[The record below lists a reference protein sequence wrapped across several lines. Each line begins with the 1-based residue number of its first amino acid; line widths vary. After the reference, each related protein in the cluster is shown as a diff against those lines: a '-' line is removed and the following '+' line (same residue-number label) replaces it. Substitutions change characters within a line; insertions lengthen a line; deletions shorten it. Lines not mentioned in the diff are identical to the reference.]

1 MKRLYYLLLSLLPL
15 SAWADDVTISTATE
29 FREFAAKVNGGVN
42 YEGTTVKLAADIDL
56 GGVAGNA
63 DTYWTPIGTMTHP
76 FQGTFD
82 GQGHWIS
89 NLRADVEGSATGNV
103 AGLFGCIASTATVK
117 RVGVQSGNIHIS
129 SKAGGNNA
137 NCYVGGIVGLNHGRI
152 EQCVNMADVVG
163 NWNMADVGGIAGAS
177 GEIGGGATTA
187 TIENCYNQGQIISW
201 KKEGETY
208 FLGGIVGVN
217 DGTVNGVYSNGTV
230 SGVTFSGSIYATN
243 SLGTISDAYSGGTLT
258 GYALDGQL
266 NSQGDY
272 SVWTFTENELPQ
284 LSCFVP
290 FDLELKNNAD
300 DIISTLE
307 TNVGKLCNV
316 TLSGHKLYKD
326 NCWNTLCL
334 PFSLSSFVGTP
345 LEGATVMSLNEASFD
360 NGTLTLNFTT
370 ETAIEAGKPYIV
382 KWEMDGDITELITN
396 PAFSRVTIS
405 DVLTPSSPSSILTFQ
420 GNYSPKTLSAND
432 RQKLYLGAANTLYYP
447 SNDVTIGSFHAY
459 FKLGDGLIA
468 GEPATSSGNSASSSV
483 KAFVLHLGED
493 ETTGVEPLDLGQLD
507 IHLSGC
513 YSLDGKKTSSL
524 HPGNLY
530 IIDGKKVFIRK

>member
-63 DTYWTPIGTMTHP
+63 ATYWTPIGTMMHP

-129 SKAGGNNA
+129 SKAGDNNA
-137 NCYVGGIVGLNHGRI
+137 NCYVGGIVGLNHGHI
-152 EQCVNMADVVG
+152 EQCANLAYVVG
-163 NWNMADVGGIAGAS
+163 DWNMAAAGGIAGAC

-187 TIENCYNQGQIISW
+187 TIKDCYNQGSIISGQ
-201 KKEGETY
+201 KAGETY
-208 FLGGIVGVN
+208 YLGGIVGVN

-230 SGVTFSGSIYATN
+230 SGVTYVSFYVTN
-243 SLGTISDAYSGGTLT
+243 SGTTSYSGTLT

-266 NSQGDY
+266 NSKGDY

-290 FDLELKNNAD
+290 FDLVLENNAN

-307 TNVGKLCNV
+307 THVGKLCNV

-345 LEGATVMSLNEASFD
+345 LKGATVMSLNEASFD
-360 NGTLTLNFTT
+360 NNGTLTLNFTT

-420 GNYSPKTLSAND
+420 GNYTPKTLFAND

-447 SNDVTIGSFHAY
+447 SNNVTIGSFHAY
-459 FKLGDGLIA
+459 FELGDGLIA
-468 GEPATSSGNSASSSV
+468 GEPATSSGNSATSSV

-493 ETTGVEPLDLGQLD
+493 ETTGVKPLDLGQRD